1 MDKSASV
8 LEELYQMYQE
18 GLFNKINLEERE
30 LAEEPTPYE
39 ENLKLVEDG
48 NQLNLKYNPTL
59 YKPYSVSKIES
70 LKQFIIRLDHFYQ
83 SDLSLRPS
91 LGRILNHL
99 DDQSTFSTLVAE
111 GDNEKLTLYSEN
123 KFPSPNEAK
132 LLDLLSLLKEEPAL
146 DLTIKTYT
154 SEEIS
159 SFFTTIFQDLNLP
172 IEIRISSRSKAKI
185 SINPSRGILT
195 IRDNIVMSEL
205 DLKRLLVHEIGVH
218 YQRFKNGLTQKDPFL
233 SLGLGFDYLYYEEGL
248 AVYMEEKYNLLDVKT
263 FNKYILRAISTNLT
277 SIYDFSD
284 LYAYLRNHLSAE
296 DAFDMTAR
304 VKRYSSDTS
313 RLGGFTKDVVYY
325 DGYLLVKDYLL
336 NDPDAL
342 DQFFAGKVSPS
353 EFHLLSH
360 PAIGYLTF
368 IDTLLKSAEAHFK
381 NII

>member
-1 MDKSASV
+1 MEKSVSV
-8 LEELYQMYQE
+8 LQELYFMYQD
-18 GLFNKINLEERE
+18 GLLNKIILEERD

-48 NQLNLKYNPTL
+48 YQLNLKYNPTL
-59 YKPYSVSKIES
+59 YRPHSVAKIES

-99 DDQSTFSTLVAE
+99 DDQSTFSTLV
-111 GDNEKLTLYSEN
+111 GNEENENLTLYSEN
-123 KFPSPNEAK
+123 KFPSPSETK
-132 LLDLLSLLKEEPAL
+132 LLDLLSLLKEEPLINLAV
-146 DLTIKTYT
+146 KSYV

-159 SFFTTIFQDLNLP
+159 DFFTTIFQTVNLP
-172 IEIRISSRSKAKI
+172 IEIKISSRSKAKI

-195 IRDNIVMSEL
+195 IRDNISLSEL

-218 YQRFKNGLTQKDPFL
+218 YQRYKNGLNQKDPFL

-263 FNKYILRAISTNLT
+263 YNKYILRAISTNLT
-277 SIYDFSD
+277 GIYDFSD
-284 LYAYLRNHLSAE
+284 LYAYLRNYLSVE
-296 DAFDMTAR
+296 DAFDMAAR

-325 DGYLLVKDYLL
+325 DGYLLVKEYLL
-336 NDPDAL
+336 NYPEDL
-342 DQFFAGKVSPS
+342 SLFFAGKVSPS
-353 EFHLLSH
+353 EFHLVSQ
-360 PAIGYLTF
+360 PADEYLTF
-368 IDTLLKSAEAHFK
+368 IDTLLLSAETYFK
-381 NII
+381 NNR